1 MGPLFVVITQILVW
15 LLWAVVGLIYL
26 RVTNQSRRLSNVISF
41 VAGGAFFGFISL
53 FLYGGLVKPQTEW
66 QLLGFFVTVG
76 VATIAGSILAV
87 RSMATMRLKRG
98 TRLHAAGPQGEEP
111 AHRVVPPPRK
121 GNLYAL
127 LVGGLV
133 FCTLGPPIGAFIFWV
148 LIGVIMTG
156 EGLLRGLMVGIG
168 GSPIAIFFGF
178 IPGIPI
184 SAIVGLVF
192 WKLIA
197 VPRFRPHIRLSGMAS
212 AAIVF
217 GVPVLISVISKI
229 SGDPRDVMY
238 ALQMGAIWLCT
249 GALTGLIVPPI
260 AWRFMRRHVSDVR
273 DTGNALSIPPNVV
286 NVSDQTA
293 WTMDSDELVEAII
306 KSNTHPQAGMD
317 MIKEILAR
325 GVNINAKNEQG
336 RTALAIA
343 RYHEVPAVIRELLMM
358 AGGK

>member
-26 RVTNQSRRLSNVISF
+26 RVTNQSRRLSNVIAF
-41 VAGGAFFGFISL
+41 VAGGAFFGFISV
-53 FLYGGLVKPQTEW
+53 FLYGGLVKPQTEG
-66 QLLGFFVTVG
+66 QLLGFFVIVG

-87 RSMATMRLKRG
+87 RSVVRTRLKYGARFG
-98 TRLHAAGPQGEEP
+98 TPQGEEP
-111 AHRVVPPPRK
+111 AHRVVAPPRI

-197 VPRFRPHIRLSGMAS
+197 VPRFRSHIRLSGMAS

-286 NVSDQTA
+286 NVSDQSA
-293 WTMDSDELVEAII
+293 WTIDSDELVEAII
-306 KSNTHPQAGMD
+306 KSNTHPQAGVD
-317 MIKEILAR
+317 KIREILAR
-325 GVNINAKNEQG
+325 GVNINAKNENG
-336 RTALAIA
+336 RTALSIANYYEAPAIIK
-343 RYHEVPAVIRELLMM
+343 EVLLM